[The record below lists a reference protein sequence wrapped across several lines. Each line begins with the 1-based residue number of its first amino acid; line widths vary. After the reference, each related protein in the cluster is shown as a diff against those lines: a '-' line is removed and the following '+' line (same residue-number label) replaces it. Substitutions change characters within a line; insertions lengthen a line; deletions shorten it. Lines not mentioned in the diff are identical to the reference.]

1 MFKKYAINLEQEN
14 RSVYLIGFLCLLVYV
29 GSLFFPLMDKD
40 AAHHANIA
48 LHMLQYNDYLSL
60 VDRDLDYLDKPHLLF
75 WSSALSFKL
84 FGVNTF
90 AHRLPAIL
98 YALITLLSTYRL
110 TLRLTDKST
119 ARLAAIM
126 LATAEGFILSIND
139 ARMETPLSAGIM
151 LGMWQLIS
159 YVDTRKWLNLI
170 FAALGAAI
178 AFSTKGWV
186 GPGIIF
192 VATFFYILFQKKW
205 DVLTNIRTW
214 FFIPLLFLFI
224 SPVIYAYY
232 YQYDLHPHKVIRSMT
247 NISGVKFIL
256 WEQNF
261 ERFGGDNFNKGGRN
275 SSYFFLYH
283 TFLWAFFPWCLFAYM
298 ALVYWIKRMLVNR
311 EWNTSINF
319 AALTFGLVLFGISF
333 SKFKMPH
340 YIFMLMP
347 LASIFTAVY
356 LRQLLSRE
364 TAAKWFLTIH
374 QVFAVLVLIATIALN
389 FYFFKPFSIWV
400 WIGGGILMIGLLNL
414 MWQRA
419 ADKGLKLVYV
429 SVGFSLLFNF
439 FANYSFFP
447 NLFKYQGGNEL
458 VKVMKEK
465 GIKIPDE
472 KILLLD
478 NNAHTFDFYLGHNHH
493 VADVLKPEL
502 LDSSMYYLISSPIAN
517 NLVEKGYRI
526 DTIASHVDYNVS
538 TLKLK
543 FLNPKTRESK
553 LDTLMLARILK

>member
-159 YVDTRKWLNLI
+159 YVDTRKWSNLI

-214 FFIPLLFLFI
+214 VFIPLLFLFI

-232 YQYDLHPHKVIRSMT
+232 YQYDLHPHKVIRNMS
-247 NISGVKFIL
+247 NISGIKFIL

-298 ALVYWIKRMLVNR
+298 ALVYWIKRMLVDR
-311 EWNTSINF
+311 EWKTTINF

-347 LASIFTAVY
+347 LASIFTALYV
-356 LRQLLSRE
+356 RRLLSKE

-374 QVFAVLVLIATIALN
+374 QIFAVLVLIGTIILN
-389 FYFFKPFSIWV
+389 FYFFKPFSFWV
-400 WIGGGILMIGLLNL
+400 WLGGGILIIGLLNL
-414 MWQRA
+414 MWQSA

-429 SVGFSLLFNF
+429 SAGFSLLFNF

-458 VKVMKEK
+458 VKVMKERN
-465 GIKIPDE
+465 IKVPDE
-472 KILLLD
+472 KIFLLD
-478 NNAHTFDFYLGHNHH
+478 NNAHTFDFYLGYNHH
-493 VADVLKPEL
+493 VADITRPEL
-502 LDSSMYYLISSPIAN
+502 LDSSKYYLISSPMAN

-553 LDTLMLARILK
+553 LDTLMLARIIK

>member
-159 YVDTRKWLNLI
+159 YVDTRKWSNLI

-214 FFIPLLFLFI
+214 VFIPLLFLFI

-232 YQYDLHPHKVIRSMT
+232 YQYDLHPHKVIRNMS
-247 NISGVKFIL
+247 NISGIKFIL

-298 ALVYWIKRMLVNR
+298 ALVYWIKRMLVDR
-311 EWNTSINF
+311 EWKTTINF

-356 LRQLLSRE
+356 VRRLLSKE

-374 QVFAVLVLIATIALN
+374 QIFAVLVLIGTIILN
-389 FYFFKPFSIWV
+389 FYFFKPFSFWV
-400 WIGGGILMIGLLNL
+400 WLGGGILIIGLLNL
-414 MWQRA
+414 MWQSA

-429 SVGFSLLFNF
+429 SAGFSLLFNF

-458 VKVMKEK
+458 VKVMKERN
-465 GIKIPDE
+465 IKVPDE
-472 KILLLD
+472 KIFLLD
-478 NNAHTFDFYLGHNHH
+478 NNAHTFDFYLGYNHH
-493 VADVLKPEL
+493 VADITRPEL
-502 LDSSMYYLISSPIAN
+502 LDSSKYYLISSPMAN

-553 LDTLMLARILK
+553 LDTLMLARIIK

>member
-14 RSVYLIGFLCLLVYV
+14 RSVYLIVFLCLLVYV

-159 YVDTRKWLNLI
+159 YVDTRKWSNLI

-214 FFIPLLFLFI
+214 VFIPLLFLFI

-232 YQYDLHPHKVIRSMT
+232 YQYDLHPHKVIRNMS
-247 NISGVKFIL
+247 NISGIKFIL

-298 ALVYWIKRMLVNR
+298 ALVYWIKRMLVDR
-311 EWNTSINF
+311 EWKTTINF

-356 LRQLLSRE
+356 VRRLLSKE

-374 QVFAVLVLIATIALN
+374 QIFAVLVLIGTIILN
-389 FYFFKPFSIWV
+389 FYFFKPFSFWV
-400 WIGGGILMIGLLNL
+400 WLGGGILIIGLLNL
-414 MWQRA
+414 MWQSA

-429 SVGFSLLFNF
+429 SAGFSLLFNF

-458 VKVMKEK
+458 VKVMKERN
-465 GIKIPDE
+465 IKVPDE
-472 KILLLD
+472 KIFLLD
-478 NNAHTFDFYLGHNHH
+478 NNAHTFDFYLGYNHH
-493 VADVLKPEL
+493 VADITRPEL
-502 LDSSMYYLISSPIAN
+502 LDSSKYYLISSPMAN

-553 LDTLMLARILK
+553 LDTLMLARIIK

>member
-159 YVDTRKWLNLI
+159 YVDTRKWSNLI

-214 FFIPLLFLFI
+214 VFIPLLFLFI

-232 YQYDLHPHKVIRSMT
+232 YQYDLHPHKVIRNMS
-247 NISGVKFIL
+247 NISGIKFIL

-298 ALVYWIKRMLVNR
+298 ALVYWIKRMLVDR
-311 EWNTSINF
+311 EWKTTINF

-356 LRQLLSRE
+356 VRRLLSKE

-374 QVFAVLVLIATIALN
+374 QIFAVLVLIGTIILN
-389 FYFFKPFSIWV
+389 FYFFKPFSFWV
-400 WIGGGILMIGLLNL
+400 WLGGGILIIGLLNL
-414 MWQRA
+414 MWQSA

-429 SVGFSLLFNF
+429 SAGFSLLFNF

-458 VKVMKEK
+458 VKVMKERN
-465 GIKIPDE
+465 IKVPDE
-472 KILLLD
+472 KIFLLD
-478 NNAHTFDFYLGHNHH
+478 NNAHTFDFYLGYNHH
-493 VADVLKPEL
+493 VADITRPEL
-502 LDSSMYYLISSPIAN
+502 LDSSKYYLISSPMAN
-517 NLVEKGYRI
+517 NLVDKGYRI

-553 LDTLMLARILK
+553 LDTLMLARIIK

>member
-374 QVFAVLVLIATIALN
+374 QVFAVLVLIATIVLN

-502 LDSSMYYLISSPIAN
+502 FDSSMYYLISSPIAN